1 MPQARTAGSS
11 TRKSTTGTKSTA
23 AKAAPRAKAA
33 AAKAATPKS
42 AAAKPATAAKRTA
55 TRSAAAK
62 AASPKAAAAGSTA
75 AKESASAAKGSASA
89 RPKARVT
96 ISIDAEGP
104 QLEALAERVR
114 KLNEKIIEVGREAG
128 QDTLANYEK
137 ALKSIQSGIQQGKA
151 KDEIEWIQH
160 LAASQAKFVRELT
173 DAWAK
178 AARERLK

>member
-11 TRKSTTGTKSTA
+11 TKKSTTGTKSTA
-23 AKAAPRAKAA
+23 AKAAPRAKTA
-33 AAKAATPKS
+33 AAKTAAPKS
-42 AAAKPATAAKRTA
+42 AAAKPATAAKRTT
-55 TRSAAAK
+55 TRSA
-62 AASPKAAAAGSTA
+62 
-75 AKESASAAKGSASA
+75 AAKGSASA